1 VERRPER
8 DRDAAF
14 RLVVDFLAA
23 VFRFAVDF
31 FAAVFRLGAAFR
43 LAVDFFADVFRFAVD
58 FLAAVFRFAVDFF
71 RVVAAFFAAVFR
83 FAVDFFRVVAAFFA
97 AVFRFAVDFFRVVE
111 AFFAAVFRFA
121 VDFFAAAFR
130 FGAAFFLAP
139 DFLAVD
145 FFFAVDFFR
154 APEERELLEERDDDR
169 VVAGTATVRSASELS
184 ASAAG
189 SFHEPA
195 LDVSD
200 ASPVPL
206 QSSWVM
212 YDLLSWIARARSLP
226 RQFLTCNADGMTS
239 AARCKKGKQALDAN
253 DGALSVALHA
263 HCEQRLRR
271 RSVDAAGTFNR
282 HHHLRTATHAPR
294 QRERASVELT
304 CALHRRVRNPRL
316 VRLAARQ
323 LRKANREHRL
333 SRRSDDE
340 LAART
345 TNRNV
350 T

>member
-1 VERRPER
+1 VR

-31 FAAVFRLGAAFR
+31 FAVDFFAAVFRFGAAIR
-43 LAVDFFADVFRFAVD
+43 LAVDFFAAVFRFAVD
-58 FLAAVFRFAVDFF
+58 FVAAVFRFAVDFF
-71 RVVAAFFAAVFR
+71 RVVA
-83 FAVDFFRVVAAFFA
+83 
-97 AVFRFAVDFFRVVE
+97 

-226 RQFLTCNADGMTS
+226 RGFLTCNADS
-239 AARCKKGKQALDAN
+239 IASPARCKKGKHTCVAN
-253 DGALSVALHA
+253 GAHF
-263 HCEQRLRR
+263 ELRQ
-271 RSVDAAGTFNR
+271 T
-282 HHHLRTATHAPR
+282 RTASNGFDVGASTPPERSTVTITCAPR
-294 QRERASVELT
+294 LT
-304 CALHRRVRNPRL
+304 CRG
-316 VRLAARQ
+316 
-323 LRKANREHRL
+323 
-333 SRRSDDE
+333 
-340 LAART
+340 
-345 TNRNV
+345 NV
-350 T
+350 NAPPSN

>member
-1 VERRPER
+1 MR

-31 FAAVFRLGAAFR
+31 FAVDFFAAVFRFGAAFR
-43 LAVDFFADVFRFAVD
+43 LAVDFFAAVFRFAVD

-71 RVVAAFFAAVFR
+71 RVVA
-83 FAVDFFRVVAAFFA
+83 
-97 AVFRFAVDFFRVVE
+97 

-169 VVAGTATVRSASELS
+169 VVAGTATVRSASALSVTSPIATSPHASS

-195 LDVSD
+195 LDVLD

-212 YDLLSWIARARSLP
+212 YDLLSRIARARSLP
-226 RQFLTCNADGMTS
+226 RGFLTCNADGMTS
-239 AARCKKGKQALDAN
+239 AARCKKGKHARIAN
-253 DGALSVALHA
+253 AA
-263 HCEQRLRR
+263 HFASRQ
-271 RSVDAAGTFNR
+271 T
-282 HHHLRTATHAPR
+282 RTASNGFDVGASTPPERSTVTITCAPR
-294 QRERASVELT
+294 FTRRGNVNVEPS
-304 CALHRRVRNPRL
+304 N
-316 VRLAARQ
+316 
-323 LRKANREHRL
+323 
-333 SRRSDDE
+333 
-340 LAART
+340 
-345 TNRNV
+345 
-350 T
+350 

>member
-1 VERRPER
+1 VERRPGR

-58 FLAAVFRFAVDFF
+58 FL
-71 RVVAAFFAAVFR
+71 AAVFR

-226 RQFLTCNADGMTS
+226 RGFLTCNADSIAS
-239 AARCKKGKQALDAN
+239 AARCKKGKHARIAN
-253 DGALSVALHA
+253 DARFV
-263 HCEQRLRR
+263 RR
-271 RSVDAAGTFNR
+271 QT
-282 HHHLRTATHAPR
+282 RTASNGFDVGASTPPERSTVTITCEPRVTCRGNVYAPP
-294 QRERASVELT
+294 S
-304 CALHRRVRNPRL
+304 N
-316 VRLAARQ
+316 
-323 LRKANREHRL
+323 
-333 SRRSDDE
+333 
-340 LAART
+340 
-345 TNRNV
+345 
-350 T
+350 

>member
-1 VERRPER
+1 VR

-31 FAAVFRLGAAFR
+31 FAVDFFAAVFRFGAAFR
-43 LAVDFFADVFRFAVD
+43 LAVDFFAAVFRFAVD

-97 AVFRFAVDFFRVVE
+97 AVFRFAVDFFRVVA

-226 RQFLTCNADGMTS
+226 RGFLTCNADGMTS
-239 AARCKKGKQALDAN
+239 AARCKKGKHARDAN
-253 DGALSVALHA
+253 DPRFASGY
-263 HCEQRLRR
+263 
-271 RSVDAAGTFNR
+271 T
-282 HHHLRTATHAPR
+282 RTASNGFDVGASTPPERSTVTITCAPR
-294 QRERASVELT
+294 LT
-304 CALHRRVRNPRL
+304 C
-316 VRLAARQ
+316 
-323 LRKANREHRL
+323 
-333 SRRSDDE
+333 SG
-340 LAART
+340 
-345 TNRNV
+345 NV
-350 T
+350 NAPPSN